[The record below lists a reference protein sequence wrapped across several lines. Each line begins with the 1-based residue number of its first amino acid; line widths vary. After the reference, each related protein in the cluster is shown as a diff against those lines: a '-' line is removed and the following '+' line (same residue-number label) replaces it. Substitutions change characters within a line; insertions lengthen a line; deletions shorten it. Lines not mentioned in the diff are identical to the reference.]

1 MPFIRI
7 RRNIARLRKEGIE
20 VALRVTVTSYNVDYM
35 VNVARH
41 HQELDGA
48 GCAFVALNPVN
59 SDKEIIPIELL
70 PDPDKFVNGLV
81 QVYEQGLWNMKNL
94 YPLNE
99 YAGRIKPGGKMQWG
113 CGAPFGNTPVID
125 EKGDVY
131 ACIWLVGIKDFYL
144 GNIFE
149 GYPDESLVAKMVW
162 DLHVD
167 NIEECKDCPWKYLCG
182 GGCPVKRLTV
192 DNNPNAT
199 AGVKAYCHNVT
210 CKTTKAL
217 AEIVLWEM
225 AKKRYTEVK
234 SELSKQGGDCLSP
247 CLR

>member
-1 MPFIRI
+1 M
-7 RRNIARLRKEGIE
+7 
-20 VALRVTVTSYNVDYM
+20 
-35 VNVARH
+35 
-41 HQELDGA
+41 
-48 GCAFVALNPVN
+48 
-59 SDKEIIPIELL
+59 
-70 PDPDKFVNGLV
+70 
-81 QVYEQGLWNMKNL
+81 
-94 YPLNE
+94 
-99 YAGRIKPGGKMQWG
+99 
-113 CGAPFGNTPVID
+113 
-125 EKGDVY
+125 
-131 ACIWLVGIKDFYL
+131 
-144 GNIFE
+144 
-149 GYPDESLVAKMVW
+149 
-162 DLHVD
+162 
-167 NIEECKDCPWKYLCG
+167 G